1 MQIYLKFPV
10 ERPLNFCVEKIRSL
24 FLGQFRFSLDLMYPD
39 VVIIHRSKRLVVYGT
54 QYEDRIAIAHNS
66 VETTLHAHLTSGCLV
81 VTRVRCPPKPLRQD
95 SNSLSDPHMA
105 SQDARIT
112 ER

>member
-1 MQIYLKFPV
+1 M
-10 ERPLNFCVEKIRSL
+10 S
-24 FLGQFRFSLDLMYPD
+24 FLLCAICDSVAVVVTTTVPESQLEGTDLMYPD